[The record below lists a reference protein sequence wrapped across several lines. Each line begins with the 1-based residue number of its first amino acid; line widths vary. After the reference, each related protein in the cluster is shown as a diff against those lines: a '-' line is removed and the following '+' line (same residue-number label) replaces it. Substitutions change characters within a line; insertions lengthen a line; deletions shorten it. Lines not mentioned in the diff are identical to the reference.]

1 MNSRL
6 DRRTDNASNVIDS
19 IDLNGAN
26 DMLKDCHSELFVNCG
41 DRAVIDDA
49 AAKLDRIVE
58 IADEMTDAWQD
69 IIDIFRNAAADCE
82 VSE

>member
-6 DRRTDNASNVIDS
+6 DRHTDNASNVIDS

-26 DMLKDCHSELFVNCG
+26 DMLKDCHSELIVNRG